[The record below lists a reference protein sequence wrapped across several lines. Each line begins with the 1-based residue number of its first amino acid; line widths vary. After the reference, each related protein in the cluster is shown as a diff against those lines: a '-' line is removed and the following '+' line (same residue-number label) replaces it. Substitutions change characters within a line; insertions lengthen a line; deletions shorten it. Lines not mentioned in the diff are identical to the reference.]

1 MSGETPSPSVPAGW
15 YPDPTQPGTQR
26 YWDGSQW
33 TEHRAPLSPAP
44 ASAPPAATGTSS
56 WSLTPSPRLIIAL
69 LGVLAAVIAIFLPH
83 TESSEVLT
91 IANNTLLANG
101 DGILVVILALAAGAM
116 AVRHSGKPDVSWPL
130 VVIGALTIGLA
141 LFDGT
146 GQRLEVVNGLGET
159 VESKAG
165 SAIWALGIG
174 GALITLAGFLQPQAS
189 APAGR
194 PG

>member
-1 MSGETPSPSVPAGW
+1 MAEEAPSPHVPAGW

-33 TEHRAPLSPAP
+33 TEHRAPLSP
-44 ASAPPAATGTSS
+44 SPAAASTGTSS

-174 GALITLAGFLQPQAS
+174 GALITLAGFLQPRAS
-189 APAGR
+189 APAGQ

>member
-1 MSGETPSPSVPAGW
+1 MQEDAPSPNVPAGW
-15 YPDPTQPGTQR
+15 YPDPTLPGTQR
-26 YWDGSQW
+26 YWDGSEW
-33 TEHRAPLSPAP
+33 TEHRAPLSPT
-44 ASAPPAATGTSS
+44 PAATQASS
-56 WSLTPSPRLIIAL
+56 WSLNLSPRLIIAI
-69 LGVLAAVIAIFLPH
+69 LGALAALIAMFLPH

-91 IANNTLLANG
+91 IANNTLLAKG
-101 DGILVVILALAAGAM
+101 DGILIVILALAAGAM
-116 AVRHSGKPDVSWPL
+116 AVRHSGKRDISWPL
-130 VVIGALTIGLA
+130 VVIGLLTIALA

-189 APAGR
+189 APAGQS
-194 PG
+194 G